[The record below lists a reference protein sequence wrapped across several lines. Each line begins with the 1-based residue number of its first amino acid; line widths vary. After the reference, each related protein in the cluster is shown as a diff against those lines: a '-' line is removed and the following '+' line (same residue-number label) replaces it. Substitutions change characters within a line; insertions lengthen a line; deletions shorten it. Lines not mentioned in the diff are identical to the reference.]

1 MQDIPSPSQLR
12 EGYKQTINGR
22 VWTLV
27 NGQPVDITDAQPRQ
41 RQTLQGMVQNVFQQ
55 PSVPTRAK
63 TFDEIATESAPAL
76 AAAIAAPAAGAL
88 LGATGLPVGVAAGT
102 GWLTRTAVPLLT
114 ESLAAGTAAYGAG
127 RATGMSPEQAQQ
139 AGLVEGGMQAAF
151 GGMGKALSAAG
162 ERLYRSTLL
171 QGDKSRREFG
181 DVAGEMFKKG
191 RPVTQSTFN
200 KIESSI
206 DDLVKQ
212 QDDILRTIEQ
222 QSDPRWVDV
231 NFMTGD
237 RSQLA
242 PQIEAEFKDYVSS
255 LEKVDPDAA
264 TKAAERFAERM
275 RSFVKR
281 KEFLP
286 TVNAQGLVDE
296 GLTVSEVLN
305 TKREFQKK
313 AQNAYARLKANP
325 GSTLT
330 YDEMFDV
337 GMASYLKKQLEQFPE
352 VAQINKQIQPLIGEA
367 RVLESALNRLSK
379 HTPLGGPSDWTTL
392 GILAAAET
400 PSFGTAAAS
409 KLATYA
415 PTRWIPALGAK
426 YAGKALGSAP
436 TAVRLG
442 EVVTIMGE
450 PVVVTKVN
458 DDGTYE
464 GRPARKP

>member
-1 MQDIPSPSQLR
+1 MQGMPSPSQLR

-27 NGQPVDITDAQPRQ
+27 NGQPVDITDAQPRGGP
-41 RQTLQGMVQNVFQQ
+41 TLQGMVQNVFQQ
-55 PSVPTRAK
+55 PSIPTRAK
-63 TFDEIATESAPAL
+63 RVDEIAKESAPAV
-76 AAAIAAPAAGAL
+76 AALVAAPVAGAL
-88 LGATGLPVGVAAGT
+88 LGATGLPVGVTAGT
-102 GWLTRTAVPLLT
+102 GFLMRTAVPLLT

-127 RATGMSPEQAQQ
+127 RATGLSPEQAQQ

-151 GGMGKALSAAG
+151 GGMGKAVGAAG

-171 QGDKSRREFG
+171 QSDKLRRQFG
-181 DVAGEMFKKG
+181 DVAGEMFRKS
-191 RPVTQSTFN
+191 RPVTEGTFN
-200 KIESSI
+200 AIESSI
-206 DDLVKQ
+206 DKLVKQ
-212 QDDILRTIEQ
+212 QDDILQTIEQ
-222 QSDPRWVDV
+222 QFDPRWLDV
-231 NFMTGD
+231 NFMTTN

-242 PQIEAEFKDYVSS
+242 PQIDAEFTDYVSS
-255 LEKVDPDAA
+255 LNKVDPDAA
-264 TKAAERFAERM
+264 NKAKEHFAERM

-281 KEFLP
+281 KEFVP
-286 TVNAQGLVDE
+286 AVNALGLVDE
-296 GLTVSEVLN
+296 GLTVTEMLN
-305 TKREFQKK
+305 TKRAFQKN

-325 GSTLT
+325 GSILT
-330 YDEMFDV
+330 NDEMFDV

-352 VAQINKQIQPLIGEA
+352 VAQINEEIQPLIGEA

-392 GILAAAET
+392 GIVAATET
-400 PSFGTAAAS
+400 PTFGTAAAS

-415 PTRWIPALGAK
+415 PTRWIPALGSK
-426 YAGKALGSAP
+426 YASKALRAAP
-436 TAVRLG
+436 TVVRLG
-442 EVVTIMGE
+442 EVVTIAGE